1 MLYKELSQLQKTLV
15 IALAIA
21 GVSGSS
27 LLPTQALAQS
37 LANNNGE
44 RVEQLEPSFLAQQ
57 LAERGRPHER
67 QRRGAGSRVQNPA
80 PPKDRGAP
88 ASGQREGAASRGPC
102 PRVSKPLTALVPI
115 IQANSAGKS
124 QHSALANI
132 PAGSVLG
139 LTLTDHPTFWFYM
152 PYPLTSSRPV
162 EFVLLNDKGEELY
175 KTLLAGAG
183 TTPGVVGFKLPANV
197 PPLEV
202 NKRYNWVLSVYC
214 DSSKSPED
222 TMFVSG
228 WVERVTPDPMLK
240 RQLEQSTAQ
249 ELVGLYTNAGI
260 WHEAVTTL
268 AELRRQNPNNPTLRQ
283 EWDKLMQS
291 VDLRAIAPEPITSM
305 LTPQE

>member
-1 MLYKELSQLQKTLV
+1 MLYKKLSQLQKTLA
-15 IALAIA
+15 ITLAIA
-21 GVSGSS
+21 GASGSS
-27 LLPTQALAQS
+27 LLPAQALAQ
-37 LANNNGE
+37 LLPNNDSE
-44 RVEQLEPSFLAQQ
+44 LVETLEPSFLAKQV
-57 LAERGRPHER
+57 ANRGTSRTR
-67 QRRGAGSRVQNPA
+67 DRNTGGRRVQNPQ

-124 QHSALANI
+124 QHSALANT

-139 LTLTDHPTFWFYM
+139 LTVTDHPTFWFYM

-162 EFVLLNDKGEELY
+162 EFVLLNDKSEEVY
-175 KTLLAGAG
+175 KTFLSGSG

-214 DSSKSPED
+214 NSSQSPED
-222 TMFVSG
+222 MMFVSG
-228 WVERVTPDPMLK
+228 WVERVAPNPILK
-240 RQLEQSTAQ
+240 PQLEQATPQ
-249 ELVGLYTNAGI
+249 ELVALYTNAGI
-260 WHEAVTTL
+260 WHEAVTAL
-268 AELRRQNPNNPTLRQ
+268 AELRRQNPNNPALRQ

-291 VDLRAIAPEPITSM
+291 VDLRAIASEPITSM
-305 LTPQE
+305 LTPKQ